1 MALQKLQ
8 FKPGV
13 NRNITNYSN
22 EGGWFECDKV
32 RFLNGYP
39 EKINGWEKYTS
50 VELDGTCRALFNW
63 VTSFSDN
70 FLAIGTNSKAYIEAG
85 TNLNDITPLRSTT
98 SAGDVTFAA
107 TNGSSTVVVTDSSHG
122 AATGDFVT
130 FSDAATLGGNI
141 SAAVLNQ
148 NYEITL
154 INSNSYSITAKD
166 SSGAAVDA
174 NSSDTGN
181 GGSST
186 VGAYEITAG
195 NGVAAYG
202 YGWGTDT
209 WGRLSWGSGS
219 LQPILQPLTVWF
231 FANFDNDLVMNVN
244 TDGKGV
250 PFYWERGAST
260 DPTTVL
266 GTRAVNLSTLS
277 GAANVPAEVGQVMVS
292 QTDRHLLA
300 FGASPFSG
308 LTQAEDTRTFDP
320 LLIRFANQDE
330 PQNFNPTSTNSAGF
344 IKVSSGSR
352 IIGAFETR
360 QEILVFTDATLNS
373 LQFLGTTD
381 VFGLSELDTNI
392 SIASPRSIAGASNII
407 YWMGTDKFYVYTG
420 KVGTLPCSLRDHV
433 FNNINYD
440 ALAYVYAGTI
450 ESQNEIWWFY
460 PSAQSSINDSYVT
473 YNYKENVWFYGS
485 LNRSAWIDANLR
497 QFPQAVGEQFVF
509 NHETGVDA
517 DGSAMTAFITSSDFD
532 IGDGEKYTLIKRII
546 PDLDFTGS
554 NATEPTVQMTVTPRN
569 FPGNTATTEPDK
581 NVIETSVNVYTEQVY
596 LRARAR
602 QMGFKITSNTLG
614 TTWKLGSPRLDG
626 RPDGRR

>member
-50 VELDGTCRALFNW
+50 VELDGICRALFNW

-85 TNLNDITPLRSTT
+85 TNLNDITPLRDTPSATMTINAFSATTGSTII
-98 SAGDVTFAA
+98 AVAA
-107 TNGSSTVVVTDSSHG
+107 TAHG
-122 AATGDFVT
+122 TNTGDFVT
-130 FSDAATLGGNI
+130 FSDATSLGGNI

-148 NYEITL
+148 NYEITE
-154 INSNSYSITAKD
+154 IDADNYSISATAT
-166 SSGAAVDA
+166 A

-186 VGAYEITAG
+186 VGAYEIAAG
-195 NGVAAYG
+195 KGVTSYG

-231 FANFDNDLVMNVN
+231 FDNFDNDLIMNVN
-244 TDGKGV
+244 TDGKGA

-266 GTRAVNLSTLS
+266 GTRAVKLSTLS

-292 QTDRHLLA
+292 QTDRHLLT

-308 LTQAEDTRTFDP
+308 LTQAEDTGTFDP

-330 PQNFNPTSTNSAGF
+330 PQNFKPTSTNSAGF
-344 IKVSSGSR
+344 IKVSNGSR
-352 IIGAFETR
+352 IVGVFETR

-381 VFGLSELDTNI
+381 VFGL
-392 SIASPRSIAGASNII
+392 
-407 YWMGTDKFYVYTG
+407 
-420 KVGTLPCSLRDHV
+420 
-433 FNNINYD
+433 
-440 ALAYVYAGTI
+440 
-450 ESQNEIWWFY
+450 
-460 PSAQSSINDSYVT
+460 
-473 YNYKENVWFYGS
+473 GS
-485 LNRSAWIDANLR
+485 
-497 QFPQAVGEQFVF
+497 
-509 NHETGVDA
+509 
-517 DGSAMTAFITSSDFD
+517 
-532 IGDGEKYTLIKRII
+532 
-546 PDLDFTGS
+546 
-554 NATEPTVQMTVTPRN
+554 
-569 FPGNTATTEPDK
+569 
-581 NVIETSVNVYTEQVY
+581 
-596 LRARAR
+596 
-602 QMGFKITSNTLG
+602 
-614 TTWKLGSPRLDG
+614 
-626 RPDGRR
+626 